1 MKKWFMTL
9 SQSER
14 RLMVVGGLL
23 IAVALF
29 WVMVYQPLNRHL
41 DSQVK
46 TKARLATQLAQ
57 MQQLTQTVST
67 SQVSPVQPLP
77 AGTTFSSW
85 VDRQLQQVNL
95 QQLVNRTEPVNSDA
109 LVIWMQGVPFDQ
121 LADWLQ
127 QIAMT
132 YAVTVDQIDV
142 NVVDSSL
149 GITNIRMRLT
159 KQ

>member
-14 RLMVVGGLL
+14 RLMVVGALL
-23 IAVALF
+23 IAAALF

-67 SQVSPVQPLP
+67 SQV
-77 AGTTFSSW
+77 
-85 VDRQLQQVNL
+85 
-95 QQLVNRTEPVNSDA
+95 
-109 LVIWMQGVPFDQ
+109 
-121 LADWLQ
+121 
-127 QIAMT
+127 
-132 YAVTVDQIDV
+132 
-142 NVVDSSL
+142 
-149 GITNIRMRLT
+149 
-159 KQ
+159 

>member
-1 MKKWFMTL
+1 MTL

-14 RLMVVGGLL
+14 RLMVVGALL
-23 IAVALF
+23 IAAALF

-46 TKARLATQLAQ
+46 TKARLAIKLVL

-95 QQLVNRTEPVNSDA
+95 QHLVNRTEPVNTDA

-132 YAVTVDQIDV
+132 FAVTVDQIDV

-159 KQ
+159 KP

>member
-14 RLMVVGGLL
+14 RLLLVGALL
-23 IAVALF
+23 IAAALF

-41 DSQVK
+41 DNQVK
-46 TKARLATQLAQ
+46 TKARLDTQLTQ

-77 AGTTFSSW
+77 AGMTFSSW
-85 VDRQLQQVNL
+85 VDRQLQQVKL
-95 QQLVNRTEPVNSDA
+95 QQLVNRTEPVNADA

-149 GITNIRMRLT
+149 GLTNIRMRLT
-159 KQ
+159 KP